1 MICVWGSL
9 NRAKREGFSAPLL
22 RRCEIPA
29 RPSTCHRNNE
39 ETRFDFL
46 SIKISNDFVE
56 IVESAKVVRV

>member
-1 MICVWGSL
+1 MPVLAEIITSDVAQLVSL
-9 NRAKREGFSAPLL
+9 HPL
-22 RRCEIPA
+22 
-29 RPSTCHRNNE
+29 STCHSNVE